1 MSVLHNFRIER
12 IYGERVKKGHKE
24 YHIKWV
30 DYGDDED
37 TWESETDL
45 IQDGHQK
52 DLDAYKKAK
61 NTAVSKKK
69 AKNPSFRLQ
78 VRAADQV
85 RTKDV
90 VKKNKTKT
98 TGRHTSR
105 PYPSSTPRFRKK
117 KKLDKKKPD
126 KKKLDKKKP
135 DVKKPDV
142 KKHDKKNPRVD
153 HLEKRLRLKERIRA
167 RMALGRKKNNRQRV
181 KMKLT
186 F

>member
-1 MSVLHNFRIER
+1 MSVLHNFRIEK

-61 NTAVSKKK
+61 K
-69 AKNPSFRLQ
+69 PSFRLQ
-78 VRAADQV
+78 VRTADQM

-126 KKKLDKKKP
+126 KKKPDKKKP
-135 DVKKPDV
+135 DKK
-142 KKHDKKNPRVD
+142 KFDKKNPRVD
-153 HLEKRLRLKERIRA
+153 HLEKRIRLKERIRA
-167 RMALGRKKNNRQRV
+167 RMALGRKTNNRQRV
-181 KMKLT
+181 KRMLT

>member
-1 MSVLHNFRIER
+1 MSVLHNFKIEK

-61 NTAVSKKK
+61 K
-69 AKNPSFRLQ
+69 PSFRLQ
-78 VRAADQV
+78 VRTADQM

-117 KKLDKKKPD
+117 KKPDKKKPD
-126 KKKLDKKKP
+126 KKKF
-135 DVKKPDV
+135 
-142 KKHDKKNPRVD
+142 DKKNPRVD
-153 HLEKRLRLKERIRA
+153 HLEKRIRLKERIRA
-167 RMALGRKKNNRQRV
+167 RMALGRKTNNRQRV
-181 KMKLT
+181 KRMLT